1 MQKFLKFQKMRYILV
16 GGVNTAADFILFNM
30 ILLIFSLPAVIANSI
45 SLLSCMVLSFF
56 LNHFYVFQSKKSVRP
71 GDFVKFM
78 IGTGIVLLVAQNI
91 ALVGSIAILQ
101 HSAEDYLKG
110 MQIDPSLI
118 IVNIAKLIAVAV
130 SMVANYLLYKYIIF
144 RSTTGDGN

>member
-1 MQKFLKFQKMRYILV
+1 MRYILV